1 MNMYAPVKNPMF
13 KLSRRF
19 NSPHEVTERVAQL
32 GRVQAD
38 FTWIFDGFWYMGV
51 SIVMGNPQNAWF
63 MMENP
68 NLKWMMTRGTPI
80 YGTPPYF
87 QVLDLTWRFR
97 DISWV
102 L

>member
-1 MNMYAPVKNPMF
+1 MF

-80 YGTPPYF
+80 YGNPPYF